1 MPDMHR
7 AEYIPTIVVGGGQ
20 AGLAVGHYLR
30 RYELPFVI
38 LDASERIGDAW
49 RNRWDSL
56 RLFSPAAFNGLA
68 GMRFPASGH
77 VLITK
82 DQMADYL
89 ESYAR
94 HFALPVRNGMRVDR
108 LWREG
113 ERFRLRAGGRL
124 FESDNVIVAMANYQQ
139 PITPAFADR
148 LATDIRQLHSFE
160 YRNPSQLQTGDVLVV
175 GAGNSG
181 AEIAFEVARGHRT
194 LLSGRD
200 VGAVPIRMDG
210 PLARLG
216 MARLVFRGV
225 FHRLL
230 TVDTPMGRRA
240 RAKSHRATPLI
251 RVKPRDLAAAGI
263 ERLPRTVGARDGL
276 PLLEDGRTLEVRN
289 VIWCTGYSP
298 NFAWIDLPVFGEH
311 EPLHERGFVPSQP
324 GLYFV
329 GLHFQYAMSSSMVH
343 GVSRDAERVVKAIA
357 ALRVDLDHRE
367 HAAGLDPVVLNVGQ
381 DVAVEQP
388 RARIV

>member
-1 MPDMHR
+1 MHQ

-20 AGLAVGHYLR
+20 AGLAAGHYLR
-30 RYELPFVI
+30 RHELPFVI
-38 LDASERIGDAW
+38 LDAAERIGDAW

-56 RLFSPAAFNGLA
+56 RLFSPAAFDGLA

-77 VLITK
+77 ALITK
-82 DQMADYL
+82 DEMADYL

-94 HFALPVRNGMRVDR
+94 RFALPVRNGMRVDR

-124 FESDNVIVAMANYQQ
+124 FEADNVIVAMANYQQ
-139 PITPAFADR
+139 PITPAFAEQ
-148 LATDIRQLHSFE
+148 LSTEIRQLHSFQ
-160 YRNPSQLQTGDVLVV
+160 YRNPSQLQPGDVLVV

-181 AEIAFEVARGHRT
+181 AEIAFEVARSHRT

-200 VGAVPIRMDG
+200 VGAVPFRMDG
-210 PLARLG
+210 RLARLG
-216 MARLVFRGV
+216 MSRLVFRGV

-230 TVDTPMGRRA
+230 TVDTPMGRRVRA
-240 RAKSHRATPLI
+240 RGHRATPLI

-276 PLLEDGRTLEVRN
+276 PLLDDGRALEVRN

-343 GVSRDAERVVKAIA
+343 GVSRDAERAVKAIA
-357 ALRVDLDHRE
+357 ALRVDLDHRD
-367 HAAGLDPVVLNVGQ
+367 HAAGLDPVILNVSQ

>member
-1 MPDMHR
+1 MHQ

-38 LDASERIGDAW
+38 LDAAERIGDAW

-68 GMRFPASGH
+68 GMRFPAAGH
-77 VLITK
+77 LLITK

-94 HFALPVRNGMRVDR
+94 HFALPVRSGMRVDR

-139 PITPAFADR
+139 PITPPFADQ
-148 LATDIRQLHSFE
+148 LATGIRQLHSFE

-181 AEIAFEVARGHRT
+181 AEIAFEVAHSHRT

-240 RAKSHRATPLI
+240 RAKGHRATPLI

-357 ALRVDLDHRE
+357 PLGVDLDQRE

>member
-1 MPDMHR
+1 MHQ

-38 LDASERIGDAW
+38 LDAAERTGDAW
-49 RNRWDSL
+49 RKRWDSL

-77 VLITK
+77 ALITK
-82 DQMADYL
+82 DEMADYL

-94 HFALPVRNGMRVDR
+94 RFALPVRNSMTVDR

-113 ERFRLRAGGRL
+113 GRFRLRAGGRL
-124 FESDNVIVAMANYQQ
+124 FEADNVVVAMANYQT
-139 PITPAFADR
+139 PITPTFADQ
-148 LATDIRQLHSFE
+148 LSSDIRQLHSFE
-160 YRNPSQLQTGDVLVV
+160 YRNPSQLQAGDVLVV

-181 AEIAFEVARGHRT
+181 AEIAFEVARDHRT

-210 PLARLG
+210 MLARLG

-240 RAKSHRATPLI
+240 RAKGHRATPLI
-251 RVKPRDLAAAGI
+251 RVQPRDLAAAGI
-263 ERLPRTVGARDGL
+263 ERLPRTVGVRDGL

-311 EPLHERGFVPSQP
+311 EPLHERGFVASQP

-357 ALRVDLDHRE
+357 SLRVDLDHRD
-367 HAAGLDPVVLNVGQ
+367 HAAGLDSVVLNVGQ

>member
-1 MPDMHR
+1 MHQ

-20 AGLAVGHYLR
+20 AGLAVGHYLS

-38 LDASERIGDAW
+38 LDAAEHIGDAW

-56 RLFSPAAFNGLA
+56 RLFSTAAFDGLA
-68 GMRFPASGH
+68 GMPFPASGYSF
-77 VLITK
+77 ITK
-82 DQMADYL
+82 NEMADYL

-94 HFALPVRNGMRVDR
+94 RFALPVRNGMTVER

-113 ERFRLRAGGRL
+113 DRFRLRTPDRL
-124 FESDNVIVAMANYQQ
+124 FEADNVIVAMANYQQ
-139 PITPAFADR
+139 PITPPFADQ
-148 LATDIRQLHSFE
+148 LSSDIRQLHSFA
-160 YRNPSQLQTGDVLVV
+160 YRNPSQLQPGDVLVV

-181 AEIAFEVARGHRT
+181 AEIAFEVSRSHRT

-200 VGAVPIRMDG
+200 VGAVPMRMDG
-210 PLARLG
+210 LPARLG
-216 MARLVFRGV
+216 LAWLLFRGV
-225 FHRLL
+225 FHRVL
-230 TVDTPMGRRA
+230 TVDTPMGRRV
-240 RAKSHRATPLI
+240 RAKGHQATPLI

-263 ERLPRTVGARDGL
+263 ERLPRTVDVRDGL
-276 PLLEDGRTLEVRN
+276 PVLEDGRTLEVRN

-311 EPLHERGFVPSQP
+311 EPLHERGFVASQP

-343 GVSRDAERVVKAIA
+343 GVSRDAERVVKKIA
-357 ALRVDLDHRE
+357 ALRVDLDHRD
-367 HAAGLDPVVLNVGQ
+367 HAAGLDAMVLDVRQ
-381 DVAVEQP
+381 DMAVEQP
-388 RARIV
+388 GTRVI